1 MEMNINLEGE
11 DFKNKILNLITESKL
26 PGIVVYYIIK
36 DINAEVDSQYKILI
50 ANQKIQQ
57 DLLLLKTTLK
67 IKMRV
72 AAKADHP
79 LFLA

>member
-1 MEMNINLEGE
+1 MGMNINLEGE

-36 DINAEVDSQYKILI
+36 DINAEVDSQYKVLI

-57 DLLLLKTTLK
+57 GFSTVKDDSKNN
-67 IKMRV
+67 
-72 AAKADHP
+72 DEGGGES
-79 LFLA
+79 